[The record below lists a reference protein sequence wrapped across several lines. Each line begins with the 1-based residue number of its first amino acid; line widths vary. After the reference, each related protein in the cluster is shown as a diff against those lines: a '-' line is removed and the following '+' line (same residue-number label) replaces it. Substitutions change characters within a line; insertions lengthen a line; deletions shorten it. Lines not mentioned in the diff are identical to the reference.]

1 MSFYTKLTEKL
12 KTDVRSE
19 DLILAPRS
27 YFILGK
33 ILIIKLNPN
42 LYKHRKKIG
51 KVILEILP
59 YVHTVVLEKQISGVK
74 REPKIEVI
82 AGCKDTQTI
91 HKEHGVRFLLDVS
104 KIMWSKGNKK
114 EKEIMLNAVK
124 PGEVVIDMFAG
135 IGYWS
140 IYLAKKAKKV
150 YSIDINPDAIEY
162 LRKNAFLNK
171 VENKIE
177 ILQGDCRD
185 FADLLE
191 NTADRVVMGYI
202 YETEKFLPA
211 ALKMAKKGAIIHFHR
226 NIGEND
232 KIQFPKDV
240 KVLGMRKIKSYA
252 PRVWHVVYDL
262 KKV

>member
-1 MSFYTKLTEKL
+1 MSFYTKLTSKL
-12 KTDVRSE
+12 KTNVLSE

-27 YFILGK
+27 YLILGK
-33 ILIIKLNPN
+33 ILMVRLNPK

-51 KVILEILP
+51 KAILEILP
-59 YVHTVVLEKQISGVK
+59 YVHTVVLEKQIKGIK
-74 REPKIEVI
+74 RQPEIEVI
-82 AGCKDTQTI
+82 AGCKNTETV

-114 EKEIMLNAVK
+114 EKEVMMNSVK
-124 PGEVVIDMFAG
+124 SGEIVVDMFSG

-150 YSIDINPDAIEY
+150 YSIDINPDAVEY

-191 NTADRVVMGYI
+191 NTADRIVMGYI
-202 YETEKFLPA
+202 YDTEKFLPA
-211 ALKMAKKGAIIHFHR
+211 ALKIAKKGAIIHFHK

-232 KIQFPKDV
+232 KIEFPEKV
-240 KVLGMRKIKSYA
+240 KVLRMRKVKSYA

>member
-12 KTDVRSE
+12 KTDVLSE
-19 DLILAPRS
+19 DLILTPRS

-33 ILIIKLNPN
+33 ILIIRLNPK
-42 LYKHRKKIG
+42 LYKYRKIIG
-51 KVILEILP
+51 KAILEILP
-59 YVHTVVLEKQISGVK
+59 YVHTVVLEKQIGGVK
-74 REPKIEVI
+74 RQPKIEVI
-82 AGCKDTQTI
+82 AGCKNTI
-91 HKEHGVRFLLDVS
+91 TTHKEHGAKFILDVS

-114 EKEIMLNAVK
+114 EKEVMMNAVK
-124 PGEVVIDMFAG
+124 PGEVVVDMFAG

-140 IYLAKKAKKV
+140 IFLAKKAKKV
-150 YSIDINPDAIEY
+150 YSIDLNPDAVEY

-177 ILQGDCRD
+177 ILEGDCQD
-185 FADLLE
+185 FVDFLE

-211 ALKMAKKGAIIHFHR
+211 ALKIAKKGAIIHFHR
-226 NIGEND
+226 NIGENQE
-232 KIQFPKDV
+232 IEFPKEV
-240 KVLGMRKIKSYA
+240 KILRMRKVKSYA
-252 PRVWHVVYDL
+252 PKVWHVVYDL